1 MLAILAVSGIII
13 ENAKE
18 CENKTEK
25 EMMQKNIEEFVQL
38 QSYMILAEKD
48 SEVYKAMKVRY
59 STLKVILTSSGINLT
74 EIDRIKE

>member
-1 MLAILAVSGIII
+1 MICVEGGESMEVI
-13 ENAKE
+13 EM
-18 CENKTEK
+18 TEK

-38 QSYMILAEKD
+38 QNYMLLAEKD
-48 SEVYKAMKVRY
+48 SKVYEAMKVRY